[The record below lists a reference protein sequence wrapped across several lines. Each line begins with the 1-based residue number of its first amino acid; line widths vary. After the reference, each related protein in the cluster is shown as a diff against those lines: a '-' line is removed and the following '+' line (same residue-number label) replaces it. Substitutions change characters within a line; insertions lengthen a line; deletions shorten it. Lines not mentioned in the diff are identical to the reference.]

1 MKTLIEKLR
10 PYLPDF
16 LYQILVRFVG
26 PMPLF
31 FKVIFWVSLAI
42 AMISTAHGQLVE
54 FGIPVPEWLGKAN
67 SVAAWVAAII
77 AKFTV
82 DWEKWEKSDP
92 LSELKKKP

>member
-1 MKTLIEKLR
+1 MKKLIESLR

-16 LYQILVRFVG
+16 LYNLLVRFVG

-31 FKVIFWVSLAI
+31 FKVIFYVSLAI
-42 AMISTAHGQLVE
+42 ALISTAHGQLVE
-54 FGIPVPEWLGKAN
+54 FGIPVPAWLGKAN

-82 DWEKWEKSDP
+82 DWEKWNTSDP
-92 LSELKKKP
+92 LSEIKKK